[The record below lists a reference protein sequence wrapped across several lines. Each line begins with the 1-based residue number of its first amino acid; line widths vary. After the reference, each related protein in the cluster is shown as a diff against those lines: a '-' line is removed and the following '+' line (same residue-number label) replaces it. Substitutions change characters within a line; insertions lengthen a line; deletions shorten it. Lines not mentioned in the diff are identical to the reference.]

1 MCESLLHMCASEYV
15 HIQTPPELNGNL
27 VAPPSLQRADP
38 MQELLVYYWSQP
50 ELISYLWFN
59 GGISFELQG
68 HRSGSNLFNCTD
80 SHSGVEKHK
89 HAEHTHTQTLGT
101 SSSSLVQTHTA
112 GFHWGYLQ
120 GQKQ

>member
-1 MCESLLHMCASEYV
+1 MCESLLHMCAPEDV
-15 HIQTPPELNGNL
+15 HIQTPSQLNGNL
-27 VAPPSLQRADP
+27 VAPLSLQGADT
-38 MQELLVYYWSQP
+38 MQAAGVLLEP
-50 ELISYLWFN
+50 AELISYLWFN

-68 HRSGSNLFNCTD
+68 YRSGTNLFNCTD

-89 HAEHTHTQTLGT
+89 HAEHTHMQTWGT
-101 SSSSLVQTHTA
+101 SSSSLVQTHTV